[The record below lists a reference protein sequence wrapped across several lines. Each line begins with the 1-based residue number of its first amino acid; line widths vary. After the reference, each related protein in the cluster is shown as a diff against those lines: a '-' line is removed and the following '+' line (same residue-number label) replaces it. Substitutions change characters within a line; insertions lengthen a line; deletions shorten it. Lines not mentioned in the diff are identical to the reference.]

1 MADPAKKQAL
11 IASLHEARGQMGGKV
26 SELREDFSVGKRF
39 RRSVRL
45 HPGAWYAGAAV
56 VGLVLSRLG
65 SRKKEV
71 VVPKFGGGTP
81 KAGKAALGLGVLKIL
96 IDLSRPFATAWLK
109 QRFTQGPPP
118 RRGTYS
124 REHDYEYSDV

>member
-11 IASLHEARGQMGGKV
+11 IASLHEARGQLAGKV

-45 HPGAWYAGAAV
+45 HPGAWYAGAALA
-56 VGLVLSRLG
+56 GLLLSRLG
-65 SRKKEV
+65 AKKKEV
-71 VVPKFGGGTP
+71 VVPKFGGTP

-109 QRFTQGPPP
+109 QRFTHGPAPQK
-118 RRGTYS
+118 RSHS